1 MAGQRSWRV
10 AQTLA
15 IFLPVADGPC
25 SVWRVSDRRAAPLSP
40 GESSSSS
47 SGAQVEEL
55 LTFWRCSSF
64 QSTNRVLVA
73 FYDLGLACND
83 PGDASSTRTV
93 SLKEQLQ
100 AFSKFRSTLLQCRA
114 AAGSDDDSADLVV
127 IVTLR
132 CGLYRVLLEAALV
145 SSIPPAWRRAVHC
158 VLQALVDTANEAE
171 AAALL
176 CLRQCVVQSLVQD
189 LSSSSSSRWHNVR
202 YSLQEA
208 LAYEATRSHVPRTAT
223 LQGLAHGVETEMQWL
238 LALTN
243 NDTQSP
249 ATTLDSA
256 LQVARLLKVLLEVPN
271 SDDERLDVEPAQL
284 LQHFTWQLLCY
295 TLVPVEEMTSIAIA
309 HCRLLLLNQE
319 VLVTHAHIMDRA
331 AQLAA
336 EPPPRDLAAASLVQA
351 WVATLPAAALSL
363 ETTLPD
369 LERTLHDWV
378 RHASDPDVRLAA
390 IKALRTL
397 VTKCTVV
404 VQQQHSQ
411 ESSEQVRLLQTVVD
425 SCLAAIW
432 LAWENPPTRKLA
444 HAIPLWFCSV
454 VELQQ
459 ALAVIADGDHDRLA
473 SLVAVVLAQP
483 SHRKGRYL
491 ALETLLPLAG
501 AKSLLANQGDILSD
515 LVTGIGNRGNNTG
528 AIADL
533 WAKFLQL
540 LLLEYTNSAE
550 GATVIPELWLQ
561 TWIPPLAQALLSAD
575 HVRRKQVAA
584 FCLPRIVQV
593 LDRNGAVPAWVAL
606 LAEIGHQSTLGTA
619 VEGRRSLAGEC
630 GSDRVLWAQCEVARQ
645 AQSLLRPDDD
655 LRREIALV
663 LNPSHMRVAMASFSS
678 HLRVA
683 AFSALEMS
691 IYQASVVDQ
700 LEQECQLW
708 RFGLDY
714 ASKFDGREYMASILH
729 ALALFMDRLLLHQE
743 AVIDRC
749 NTNIAFNSF
758 VLGYLVQDLFI
769 TRLGYPGT
777 AFEKES
783 FALALFE
790 CILVF
795 VFRGEELA
803 LESKLLNKT
812 GSLFRRRRS
821 DHEETILGETETGLH
836 SPDVF
841 STLFGLLHSAW
852 DSTRS
857 EAYRLLASLI
867 GVGRSRSLSFPTEY
881 SLADNG
887 PLERR
892 AVFLASSPRQREA
905 DTGAKML
912 AVLYWARSSWD
923 LRLCYLRR
931 ITRMF
936 EERLD
941 MVRAFL
947 ADVVADSSGN
957 VDSLPLAHGLA
968 QALALMLAFNDEG
981 GDNCSGQTAA
991 LRSEM
996 TKHFCGAIK
1005 IALSV
1010 VADYN
1015 VEEIGENTDEFGPI
1029 GCPDI
1034 VNPGAIGAN
1043 GTFASLNA
1051 GTLAET
1057 NRRLSSQRIVI
1068 GSWLLTKEACGAV
1081 SVAITSG
1088 KQFLQLSEIEEAG
1101 FLLISTIT
1109 ALKHVGA
1116 AYAAQR
1122 ALEKISRKCLC
1133 DDSNQSIRQL
1143 PWKWRDRLMEE
1154 ISHRDRVRNST
1165 LRRST
1170 GFALGFQS
1178 LMRAEVSSRASPR
1191 PLCRSVLASL
1201 VSLTLP
1207 TSEDARQSLG
1217 SFGIH
1222 LDGVDAAMKGIV
1234 PSDSPGVDNPRSER
1248 VRVHALNILRQIL
1261 LDAPLSR
1268 EVFPFAG
1275 ATIVASIVGYVDSSW
1290 AVRNSSTMVFAAAML
1305 RSVDADKNATG
1316 ATSRKSV
1323 TIVELFR
1330 AYPCLKEFLGSVLQS
1345 GMSHTVGIESPVF
1358 PVLLLLSRVEPVVFS
1373 GNDGN
1378 VAVEPFIEGVLA
1390 CLASPHKGIREISAK
1405 VLLNISTSGGSSPSS
1420 LSNLLQTLD
1429 KIVVRELGDRIEAAN
1444 WNLVHGAMLAI
1455 RSLLAV
1461 STSDIPSCCEHQKF
1475 GAKLTGFCRGL
1486 PVAPPLVILVVI
1498 DILSILQ
1505 HSTWLQSTGWKAIE
1519 WIEKDEQATSRLIG
1533 ASELAIRVATTLVF
1547 GICDKFVNATSFNIA
1562 TDFTDQ
1568 ILRLVLSRSFDVRNY
1583 AIKAL
1588 KRFVYN
1594 HGESPPSEMSTSFLE
1609 RCILVCETALS
1620 SELTNDKVIN
1630 RNVCG
1635 FHGPTVRRL
1644 TRCILECWDQL
1655 QSLKATTQ
1663 RNPSTLVH
1671 FAKDVFERTNFEN
1684 VDLSEIGLAP
1694 SAVGNCVEICAKGA
1708 EISFG
1713 ANLLDMH
1720 APWRLRHSG
1729 ALVLAGRLR
1738 MANLKNN
1745 TSIQAIRLLQDSDS
1759 DVRYTMSRSLTRLY
1773 SDEESVA
1780 LPEFILSRARAW
1792 ITDHVPQST
1801 TLRKLVEDTVNISL
1815 PLPQRLD
1822 SLLRELAISKAT
1834 VAPQS
1839 LLNTAKNRKIFE
1851 EEESN
1856 TYGEEGLLIQEL
1868 VLAVVAQGTNHVD
1881 PQQISSWPRV
1891 RTLLAL
1897 CSEVIELM
1905 IPFLESAQSPTDG
1918 RVHDPTRARALFV
1931 PIHSL
1936 FLTVACLLSLGVAGR
1951 EELHQTAREMLNLSS
1966 KDIHPLIAA
1975 TLSVVEAAKP
1985 SEELFRESIRL
1996 CCFLV
2001 RRETCGG
2008 LR

>member
-1 MAGQRSWRV
+1 MAGQRSWRL

-40 GESSSSS
+40 ESSSSS
-47 SGAQVEEL
+47 SSAQVEEL
-55 LTFWRCSSF
+55 LAFWRCSSF

-73 FYDLGLACND
+73 FCDLGLACND
-83 PGDASSTRTV
+83 PGDASTQTV

-100 AFSKFRSTLLQCRA
+100 AFSKFRSTLLQCHA
-114 AAGSDDDSADLVV
+114 AAGSDDDSADSALV
-127 IVTLR
+127 VTLR
-132 CGLYRVLLEAALV
+132 CGLYRILLEAAL
-145 SSIPPAWRRAVHC
+145 SNSIPPAWRRAVHC

-171 AAALL
+171 VAALFD
-176 CLRQCVVQSLVQD
+176 LRHCVVQSLVHD
-189 LSSSSSSRWHNVR
+189 LSSSSSWHNVR

-238 LALTN
+238 LALAN
-243 NDTQSP
+243 NDTQLP
-249 ATTLDSA
+249 ATLDSA
-256 LQVARLLKVLLEVPN
+256 LQVARLLKVLLEVSN
-271 SDDERLDVEPAQL
+271 SDEERLDVEPAQL
-284 LQHFTWQLLCY
+284 LHHFTWQLLCY
-295 TLVPVEEMTSIAIA
+295 PLVPVEEMTSIAIA

-319 VLVTHAHIMDRA
+319 VGATHADIMKRA

-336 EPPPRDLAAASLVQA
+336 EQPPRELAAASLVQA
-351 WVATLPAAALSL
+351 WVATLPALQGSMLS
-363 ETTLPD
+363 D

-378 RHASDPDVRLAA
+378 RHSDPDVRLAA

-404 VQQQHSQ
+404 VQQQQ
-411 ESSEQVRLLQTVVD
+411 SSDQSPNQGPQLQKLID

-459 ALAVIADGDHDRLA
+459 AIASTADADHDRLA

-501 AKSLLANQGDILSD
+501 AKALLANQGDILSD
-515 LVTGIGNRGNNTG
+515 LVTGIGDRGNNTG

-540 LLLEYTNSAE
+540 LLVENTNVEVAV
-550 GATVIPELWLQ
+550 TVIPELWLQ

-606 LAEIGHQSTLGTA
+606 LTEIGHQSTLGTA
-619 VEGRRSLAGEC
+619 VEGRRSSTGEC
-630 GSDRVLWAQCEVARQ
+630 GSDLVLWAQWEVARQ
-645 AQSLLRPDDD
+645 AQSLLRPDDG

-663 LNPSHMRVAMASFSS
+663 LNPSRMRMALASFSS

-714 ASKFDGREYMASILH
+714 ASKFDGREYMASILQ
-729 ALALFMDRLLLHQE
+729 ALALFMDQLLLHQE
-743 AVIDRC
+743 AVIDGC
-749 NTNIAFNSF
+749 NSNISFNSF

-795 VFRGEELA
+795 VFRGDELA

-867 GVGRSRSLSFPTEY
+867 GIGRSRSLSFPVEY

-912 AVLYWARSSWD
+912 ALLYWARSSWD
-923 LRLCYLRR
+923 VRVCYLRR
-931 ITRMF
+931 IARMF

-941 MVRAFL
+941 MIRAFL
-947 ADVVADSSGN
+947 ADVVADSSGK

-968 QALALMLAFNDEG
+968 QALALMLAFNDG
-981 GDNCSGQTAA
+981 CGDNGSGQTAA

-1015 VEEIGENTDEFGPI
+1015 VEEIGENADQFGSI
-1029 GCPDI
+1029 GYSDI

-1043 GTFASLNA
+1043 GTFASLSG
-1051 GTLAET
+1051 GTLAEN

-1088 KQFLQLSEIEEAG
+1088 KHFLQLSEIEEAG

-1122 ALEKISRKCLC
+1122 ALEKISRKCLG
-1133 DDSNQSIRQL
+1133 DDSEQPIRQL
-1143 PWKWRDRLMEE
+1143 PWKWRDRLVEE
-1154 ISHRDRVRNST
+1154 ISHRERVRNST

-1191 PLCRSVLASL
+1191 PLCRSVLAAL
-1201 VSLTLP
+1201 VSLALP
-1207 TSEDARQSLG
+1207 IRDGAAQFLG
-1217 SFGIH
+1217 GFGIC
-1222 LDGVDAAMKGIV
+1222 LDGIDAAMKGLR
-1234 PSDSPGVDNPRSER
+1234 PSDFLGVDNPSSER
-1248 VRVHALNILRQIL
+1248 VRVHALNILRQVL
-1261 LDAPLSR
+1261 LDAPLAR

-1275 ATIVASIVGYVDSSW
+1275 AAIMASIVGYVDSSW
-1290 AVRNSSTMVFAAAML
+1290 TVRNSSTMVFAAAML
-1305 RSVDADKNATG
+1305 RSVDADKNAAG

-1323 TIVELFR
+1323 TVVELFR
-1330 AYPCLKEFLGSVLQS
+1330 SYPSLQDFLGSILQF

-1373 GNDGN
+1373 GNDGI
-1378 VAVEPFIEGVLA
+1378 VAVEPFVEGVLA
-1390 CLASPHKGIREISAK
+1390 CLSSPHKGIREISAK
-1405 VLLNISTSGGSSPSS
+1405 VLLNISTSGGSSSS
-1420 LSNLLQTLD
+1420 ALSNLLQKLD
-1429 KIVVRELGDRIEAAN
+1429 RIVVRELAERNEASN
-1444 WNLVHGAMLAI
+1444 WNLIHGALLAI
-1455 RSLLAV
+1455 RSLLTV
-1461 STSDIPSCCEHQKF
+1461 SRSDIPSCCEHQKVVVQ
-1475 GAKLTGFCRGL
+1475 LTGFCHGL
-1486 PVAPPLVILVVI
+1486 PVAPPLVMLVVV
-1498 DILSILQ
+1498 DILSILR
-1505 HSTWLQSTGWKAIE
+1505 HSAWLQSTGWKIME
-1519 WIEKDEQATSRLIG
+1519 WIEQDEQAASRIMG
-1533 ASELAIRVATTLVF
+1533 VSELATRVATTLVF
-1547 GICDKFVNATSFNIA
+1547 GICDSLVNAASFGIA
-1562 TDFTDQ
+1562 TGYADQ
-1568 ILRLVLSRSFDVRNY
+1568 ILRLVLNRSFDVRNY

-1594 HGESPPSEMSTSFLE
+1594 HGELPPSEMSTTFLE
-1609 RCILVCETALS
+1609 RCIVVCETALS
-1620 SELTNDKVIN
+1620 SELTYDKAIN

-1644 TRCILECWDQL
+1644 TRCILECSDQL
-1655 QSLKATTQ
+1655 QSLKATAQ

-1671 FAKDVFERTNFEN
+1671 FAKDVLERTNFEN

-1694 SAVGNCVEICAKGA
+1694 SAVGNCVELCAQGA

-1713 ANLLDMH
+1713 ANLLDIH

-1738 MANLKNN
+1738 MANLKDNA
-1745 TSIQAIRLLQDSDS
+1745 SIQAIRLLQDSDS
-1759 DVRYTMSRSLTRLY
+1759 DVRYTMSRSLTLLY
-1773 SDEESVA
+1773 SEEESVA

-1792 ITDHVPQST
+1792 ITDHLHQST

-1815 PLPQRLD
+1815 SLPQRLD
-1822 SLLRELAISKAT
+1822 SLLSELATSKAA

-1868 VLAVVAQGTNHVD
+1868 VVAVLAQGTNHVD
-1881 PQQISSWPRV
+1881 PQQISSWPLV

-1897 CSEVIELM
+1897 CSEVIEVM

-1951 EELHQTAREMLNLSS
+1951 EELHQRAREMLNLSS

-1975 TLSVVEAAKP
+1975 TLSAVETAKP
-1985 SEELFRESIRL
+1985 SEELSRESIRL

-2001 RRETCGG
+2001 RRET
-2008 LR
+2008 R